1 MNLTALATV
10 DNIIAFT
17 VITAF
22 AVFFHIRWTRQAISI
37 GPALL
42 TTLGIFFCFLGIALG
57 LLDFNPADIKNSVPQ
72 LLNGIRTAFWASVC
86 GIFWALTIKARHALR
101 GAPPISETQ
110 VSGANVSDLMEQ
122 LVRLNR
128 SIAGDDDS
136 TLINQVK
143 LSRSDTNERLSRLQ
157 TSFDN
162 FVKITAE
169 ANSKAL
175 IDALQ
180 KIVSDFNNTLREQ
193 FGENFKQ
200 LNAAV
205 EKLVVWQDQYK
216 QQLNDLIAA
225 ETTTR
230 DSMKIASESFKTI
243 VTAADQFSKTA
254 TDLQQLL
261 TAMDQQKQTLTTQLT
276 LLTNVVKDVT
286 GKLPLI
292 EPEITKLVGQV
303 TTGVDAAQKQLTEAY
318 TKVIQAT
325 TDNDQIYKKLMR
337 EQVEATTKELN
348 THIRQVTEDTKKTV
362 VLLDK
367 ALEEELTKSIETLG
381 MQLTALSRKFV
392 EDYTPLTDQLR
403 RMVNEL
409 GRR

>member
-1 MNLTALATV
+1 
-10 DNIIAFT
+10 
-17 VITAF
+17 
-22 AVFFHIRWTRQAISI
+22 
-37 GPALL
+37 
-42 TTLGIFFCFLGIALG
+42 
-57 LLDFNPADIKNSVPQ
+57 
-72 LLNGIRTAFWASVC
+72 
-86 GIFWALTIKARHALR
+86 
-101 GAPPISETQ
+101 
-110 VSGANVSDLMEQ
+110 
-122 LVRLNR
+122 
-128 SIAGDDDS
+128 
-136 TLINQVK
+136 
-143 LSRSDTNERLSRLQ
+143 
-157 TSFDN
+157 
-162 FVKITAE
+162 
-169 ANSKAL
+169 
-175 IDALQ
+175 
-180 KIVSDFNNTLREQ
+180 
-193 FGENFKQ
+193 
-200 LNAAV
+200 
-205 EKLVVWQDQYK
+205 
-216 QQLNDLIAA
+216 
-225 ETTTR
+225 
-230 DSMKIASESFKTI
+230 
-243 VTAADQFSKTA
+243 
-254 TDLQQLL
+254 
-261 TAMDQQKQTLTTQLT
+261 
-276 LLTNVVKDVT
+276 LTNVVKDVT